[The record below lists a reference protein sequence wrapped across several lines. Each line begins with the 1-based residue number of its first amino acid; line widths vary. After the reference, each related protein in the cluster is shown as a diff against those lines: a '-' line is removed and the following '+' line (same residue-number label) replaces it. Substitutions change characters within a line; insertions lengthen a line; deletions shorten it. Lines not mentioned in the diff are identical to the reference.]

1 MRLTT
6 FHVKIFLT
14 SAVFFIDFQKNMSC
28 GIIQPQSTL
37 FDVFGILIG
46 HLFFSKNLNNRHEN
60 MFTSAENEW

>member
-14 SAVFFIDFQKNMSC
+14 SAVFLSISRKICLVALSNPSQ
-28 GIIQPQSTL
+28 